1 MNELARVKAGVEAA
15 KSALDGD
22 KAGRE
27 SKVGVEREREKEWER
42 ERAALCAQIL
52 ETENEMARIQRELQG
67 RRKAERE
74 LDGDIEAAKALV
86 YGAGLL
92 KEANEG
98 WVGIAYDKRKEFC
111 KWRWLDAPPFPR
123 QPLYS
128 FFIHFFGEQREF
140 LRVQGAAE
148 PKPKKE
154 LKRSK
159 EADAG
164 PAGRSG
170 YGSFC
175 SHPPLT
181 VTLKDLVSGIC
192 PWYPSRLCLVYCL
205 FLLLGL

>member
-1 MNELARVKAGVEAA
+1 MNELARFEAGVEAA

-92 KEANEG
+92 KEA
-98 WVGIAYDKRKEFC
+98 
-111 KWRWLDAPPFPR
+111 
-123 QPLYS
+123 PLYS
-128 FFIHFFGEQREF
+128 FFILFFGEQREF

>member
-111 KWRWLDAPPFPR
+111 EWRWLDALEYFNEGTHFTCFTGTKAQILTQRTRCEWRWLDAPETFNKGTRFTCFTSTKVQILTPSER
-123 QPLYS
+123 VGV
-128 FFIHFFGEQREF
+128 GE
-140 LRVQGAAE
+140 GN
-148 PKPKKE
+148 K
-154 LKRSK
+154 
-159 EADAG
+159 
-164 PAGRSG
+164 
-170 YGSFC
+170 
-175 SHPPLT
+175 
-181 VTLKDLVSGIC
+181 
-192 PWYPSRLCLVYCL
+192 
-205 FLLLGL
+205 